1 MKRPLLVFLALC
13 LMLSVLAGCG
23 GTSDAVT
30 EAVSAMSEA
39 YDEVA
44 ETEVETEPETEA
56 EAEPE
61 ADAETETEPEAEA
74 APEEETE
81 AASETS
87 FEEITVIDNDQCS
100 LVITALDPDN
110 LWGYTLKVALENKSE
125 DTTYMFSVLTA
136 SVDGVESDPYW
147 ASEVAAGK
155 KANEEITF
163 YDDILDEIGVGYT
176 DIALTFHVYDSDDW
190 MADDVAEE
198 TVHIYPYG
206 EENAKAYVREAQES
220 DVVLVDNDQIT
231 AIVIGCEDDPIWGY
245 TVSLYL
251 ENKTDEELMFSAE
264 DVSVNGYMSD
274 PYWATTV
281 DAGNCKFTEMTWYTE
296 DLEAD
301 GIDQV
306 EEIELTLWV
315 YSYDDWTA
323 DDILNETFTLT
334 P

>member
-1 MKRPLLVFLALC
+1 MMKRPLPVLFILCLALT
-13 LMLSVLAGCG
+13 LLAGCG

-30 EAVSAMSEA
+30 EAVSAMSETNNEA
-39 YDEVA
+39 A
-44 ETEVETEPETEA
+44 ESE
-56 EAEPE
+56 
-61 ADAETETEPEAEA
+61 AETETEDEAE
-74 APEEETE
+74 PEEETE
-81 AASETS
+81 AEPELS
-87 FEEITVIDNDQCS
+87 FEEITVADNDQCS
-100 LVITALDPDN
+100 IVITGLDPDSI
-110 LWGYTLKVALENKSE
+110 WGYTLDVVLENKSE

-147 ASEVAAGK
+147 AAEVAAGK

-163 YDDILDEIGVGYT
+163 YDSVLDDIGVAYT
-176 DIALTFHVYDSDDW
+176 DIALTFRVYDSDDW
-190 MADDVAEE
+190 SADDVLEE

-206 EENAKAYVREAQES
+206 EKNAEAYVREAQES
-220 DVVLVDNDQIT
+220 DVVLVDNDQIAVIVT
-231 AIVIGCEDDPIWGY
+231 AREDDPIWGY

-281 DAGNCKFTEMTWYTE
+281 DAGNCKFTEMYWFTE
-296 DLEAD
+296 DLEED

-315 YSYDDWTA
+315 YSYDNWTA

>member
-1 MKRPLLVFLALC
+1 MMKRPLPVLFILCLALT
-13 LMLSVLAGCG
+13 LLAGCG

-30 EAVSAMSEA
+30 EAVSAMSETNNEA
-39 YDEVA
+39 AES
-44 ETEVETEPETEA
+44 ETEDEA
-56 EAEPE
+56 E
-61 ADAETETEPEAEA
+61 
-74 APEEETE
+74 PEEETE
-81 AASETS
+81 AESELS
-87 FEEITVIDNDQCS
+87 FEEITMADNDQCS
-100 LVITALDPDN
+100 IVITGLDPDSI
-110 LWGYTLKVALENKSE
+110 WGYTLDVALENKSE
-125 DTTYMFSVLTA
+125 DATYMFSVLTA

-147 ASEVAAGK
+147 AAEVAAGK

-163 YDDILDEIGVGYT
+163 YDSVLDDIGVAYT
-176 DIALTFHVYDSDDW
+176 DIALTFRVYDSDDW
-190 MADDVAEE
+190 TADNVAEE

-206 EENAKAYVREAQES
+206 EENAVAYVYEVQES
-220 DVVLVDNDQIT
+220 NVVLVDNDQIT
-231 AIVIGCEDDPIWGY
+231 VIVTAREDDPIWGY

-281 DAGNCKFTEMTWYTE
+281 DAGNCKFTEMYWFTE
-296 DLEAD
+296 DLEED

-315 YSYDDWTA
+315 YSYDNWTA

>member
-1 MKRPLLVFLALC
+1 MKKLSKILALALALC
-13 LMLSVLAGCG
+13 LALTLLAGCG

-30 EAVSAMSEA
+30 EAVSAMSETNNEA
-39 YDEVA
+39 AES
-44 ETEVETEPETEA
+44 ETEDEA
-56 EAEPE
+56 E
-61 ADAETETEPEAEA
+61 
-74 APEEETE
+74 PEEETE
-81 AASETS
+81 AESELS
-87 FEEITVIDNDQCS
+87 FEEITVADNDQCS
-100 LVITALDPDN
+100 IVITGLDPDSI
-110 LWGYTLKVALENKSE
+110 WGYTLDVALENKSE
-125 DTTYMFSVLTA
+125 DATYMFSVLTA

-147 ASEVAAGK
+147 AAEVAAGK

-163 YDDILDEIGVGYT
+163 YDSVLDDIGVAYT
-176 DIALTFHVYDSDDW
+176 DIALTFRVYDSDDW
-190 MADDVAEE
+190 TADNVAEE

-206 EENAKAYVREAQES
+206 EENAVAYVYEVQES
-220 DVVLVDNDQIT
+220 NVVLVDNDQIT
-231 AIVIGCEDDPIWGY
+231 VIVTAREDDPIWGY

-281 DAGNCKFTEMTWYTE
+281 DAGNCKFTEMYWFTE
-296 DLEAD
+296 DLEED

-315 YSYDDWTA
+315 YSYDNWTA

>member
-1 MKRPLLVFLALC
+1 MMKRPLPVLFILCLALT
-13 LMLSVLAGCG
+13 LLAGCG

-30 EAVSAMSEA
+30 EAVSAMSETNNEA
-39 YDEVA
+39 AES
-44 ETEVETEPETEA
+44 ETEDEA
-56 EAEPE
+56 E
-61 ADAETETEPEAEA
+61 
-74 APEEETE
+74 PEEETE
-81 AASETS
+81 AESELS
-87 FEEITVIDNDQCS
+87 FEEITVADNDQCS
-100 LVITALDPDN
+100 IVITGLDPDSI
-110 LWGYTLKVALENKSE
+110 WGYTLDVALENKSE
-125 DTTYMFSVLTA
+125 DATYMFSVLTA

-147 ASEVAAGK
+147 AAEVAAGK

-163 YDDILDEIGVGYT
+163 YDSVLDDIGVAYT
-176 DIALTFHVYDSDDW
+176 DIALTFRVYDSDDW
-190 MADDVAEE
+190 TADNVAEE

-206 EENAKAYVREAQES
+206 EENAVAYVYEVQES
-220 DVVLVDNDQIT
+220 NVVLVDNDQIT
-231 AIVIGCEDDPIWGY
+231 VIVTAREDDPIWGY

-281 DAGNCKFTEMTWYTE
+281 DAGNCKFTEMYWFTE
-296 DLEAD
+296 DLEED

-315 YSYDDWTA
+315 YSYDNWTA